1 MPNDTR
7 ILAVDDREENLTALA
22 AVLDALPVDV
32 VPVTSGQGALK
43 ELLND
48 DFALILL
55 DVVMPDMDGFETAE
69 HIKSRPRNRDI
80 PIIFLTAGGEAGE
93 QAFRG
98 YAAGAV
104 DYLTKPFDPWLLRAK
119 VSVFVELHRRN
130 LQLTQQA
137 RLLRQTLEAGEG
149 EGALTACDRLLT
161 ALDERLARV
170 EQDVARVRSGEPADR
185 LEAHVADLRLALDVL
200 STGD

>member
-1 MPNDTR
+1 M
-7 ILAVDDREENLTALA
+7 AVDDREENLTALA
-22 AVLDALPVDV
+22 AVLDALPVEV
-32 VPVTSGQGALK
+32 VSVTSGQAALK

-55 DVVMPDMDGFETAE
+55 DVVMPEMDGFETAE
-69 HIKSRPRNRDI
+69 HIKARPRTRDV
-80 PIIFLTAGGEAGE
+80 PIIFLTAGGGAGE

-130 LQLTQQA
+130 QQLQQQA
-137 RLLRQTLEAGEG
+137 RLLRQTLEEG
-149 EGALTACDRLLT
+149 EGGATPAGCDRLLA
-161 ALDERLARV
+161 ALDQRVARI
-170 EQDVARVRSGEPADR
+170 EADVARLRSGEPADE
-185 LEAHVADLRLALDVL
+185 LDAHVADLRTALDAL
-200 STGD
+200 AAGG